1 MYNKFLL
8 IQMKFR
14 KEIDSMGEINV
25 PDDKY
30 WGASTERSKKYF
42 DIGKIL
48 VSKTLINAITIIK
61 LAAAKV
67 HKKDK
72 QIDAKICDSIVK
84 ASKEI
89 ISGKLDDNF
98 PLKVWQTGSGTQTNM
113 NVNEVIANRAI
124 QILGGK
130 KGSKKP
136 VHPNDHVNKSQS
148 TNDVFPTAMHIAVA
162 IETKKKLLPSLKYLA
177 KELKLK
183 IRKFKNVVKVGR
195 THLQDA
201 TPLTLGQEFSG
212 YHSQLN
218 DCILRIE
225 SSLKEIFYLAQG
237 GTAVG
242 TGINSKKNF
251 DVKIC
256 REISKLTKIKFYP
269 AKNKFAA
276 LAAHDSIVN
285 FSGTLNTTAV
295 CLMKIAND
303 IRFLGSGPRAGY
315 GELILPAN
323 EPGSS
328 IMPGKVNPTQCEAV
342 TMVCVKVI
350 GNHTGITLAGSQGQ
364 FELNVF
370 KPLIAH
376 NILQSI
382 DLLSDSSKNFSKF
395 CIKGIKADL
404 KKINEDLNNSLML
417 VTALAPKI
425 GYDNAAK
432 IAKSALKNK
441 TTLKSE
447 ALKTGLITS
456 NEFDRIVD
464 PKKMTYPE

>member
-1 MYNKFLL
+1 
-8 IQMKFR
+8 MKLR
-14 KEIDSMGEINV
+14 KEFDSIGSINV
-25 PDDKY
+25 PNDKY
-30 WGASTERSKKYF
+30 WGASTQRSKKYF
-42 DIGKIL
+42 DIGEFL
-48 VSKTLINAITIIK
+48 VRPTLIKSIAIIK
-61 LAAAKV
+61 KAAAIV
-67 HKKDK
+67 HAKEK
-72 QIDAKICDSIVK
+72 QIPPNISKAIIK
-84 ASKEI
+84 ASNEVI
-89 ISGKLDDNF
+89 AGKLDDHF

-124 QILGGK
+124 EILGGK

-148 TNDVFPTAMHIAVA
+148 TNDVFPTAMHIAIAV
-162 IETKKKLLPSLKYLA
+162 ETRKRLLPALELLNKDLKKKAS
-177 KELKLK
+177 
-183 IRKFKNVVKVGR
+183 KFKKIIKVGR

-201 TPLTLGQEFSG
+201 TPLSLGQEFSG
-212 YHSQLN
+212 YQSQLQ
-218 DCILRIE
+218 DCISRIKNA
-225 SSLKEIFYLAQG
+225 LNEIYFLAQG

-242 TGINSKKNF
+242 TGINSKKGF
-251 DVKIC
+251 DKKI
-256 REISKLTKIKFYP
+256 INQIKKITKIPFKP
-269 AKNKFAA
+269 TKNKFAA
-276 LAAHDSIVN
+276 LAAHDEIVN

-328 IMPGKVNPTQCEAV
+328 IMPGKVNPTQSEAV

-350 GNHTGITLAGSQGQ
+350 GNHNGITMAGSHGH

-382 DLLSDSSKNFSKF
+382 DLLSDSSKNFSLY
-395 CIKGIKADL
+395 CIKGIKAD
-404 KKINEDLNNSLML
+404 KVKIRYYLENSLML
-417 VTALAPKI
+417 VTSLAPKI
-425 GYDNAAK
+425 GYDKAAK
-432 IAKSALKNK
+432 IAKSALKNG

-447 ALKTGLITS
+447 ALKSGLVD
-456 NEFDRIVD
+456 EKEYDKIVD
-464 PKKMTYPE
+464 PKKMIHPE